1 MRLMSTITAKGQTTV
16 PKEVRRRLGLGPRQK
31 IVYELGPEGIR
42 LHAAGSSLSELA
54 GSLSSKKPALD
65 KAAERATYRKARSSR
80 HKA

>member
-31 IVYELGPEGIR
+31 IIYEIGPEGIR

-54 GSLSSKKPALD
+54 GSLAGDKPALD
-65 KAAERATYRKARSSR
+65 KAAERAAYRRARASR
-80 HKA
+80 YES